1 MTITPNKK
9 NKSGDQRPLKKRGIT
24 EKPYERSNLKK
35 NMKCDWCGNY
45 TNKSNSIRTHFGYF
59 CSRKCCSDAEKNG
72 LKENYNPDEQ
82 DNWQV
87 LNDPNREWDIKGGCS
102 KIIGMIIFCVIAAF
116 IILYLTGEL

>member
-1 MTITPNKK
+1 
-9 NKSGDQRPLKKRGIT
+9 
-24 EKPYERSNLKK
+24 
-35 NMKCDWCGNY
+35 MKCDWCGKY